1 MKTKAFTCVHDIPE
15 FLDDENWHQLLK
27 KNLISKTKY
36 KNITKIRIALDW

>member
-27 KNLISKTKY
+27 KN
-36 KNITKIRIALDW
+36 